1 MSVKR
6 RSGGP
11 IRQLSLQQPAP
22 SSMASRRPLRKQQ
35 SMDAGLWSVD
45 AGLRVAASAIVSG
58 SHLPQ
63 EVAAT
68 PKSNSGHGVFMR
80 PRPVKLAWTDRR
92 QQSLQQEAA
101 GGEAAPG
108 VEGARAEPAQPGHL
122 PGPEQRGARHQELLD
137 SPTDPSPE
145 QDLPSPAP
153 LLYSSTAVGVS
164 KNMPLQRGVVTS
176 SAKSKDLKDAAVI
189 GDTGDQFASRSAQSN
204 ARQSPKQEHSSG
216 ASGKPKLS
224 AEEGSAIIKESEQI
238 LIPGNKLNFNFS
250 VFPKSSATVTSWSPS
265 DAVSN
270 SQDDAFQCLATQ
282 PEEKKICDVTKKE
295 TPSPSKEPVD
305 LEKALDV
312 PSTKTKIVVDVSP
325 RKKEPVPADT
335 AKPEK
340 EVEVE
345 EEAKD
350 PRSVVRGS
358 NKPSTTEVMT
368 ATMRRVNFRN
378 SANNKAFSGS
388 LTSEGNAPQGA
399 SAPASRVLSAP
410 AHRSAPTPT
419 KGILVQRG
427 RRSVDVSSDSQDG
440 EEEGVCPPRG
450 VRSAPARRR
459 LKSGA
464 RRRGRGRGEESSG
477 EEAEGEAKPREKA
490 PTHRSGR
497 RGLARGA
504 EIVTMVSLMSDGS
517 DVDADGFLQPAAGPG
532 GAPWLE
538 ERAQKETPAAQTP
551 PTQRVVCLRKTPK
564 SVSFKQ
570 PTPTRATPQKTS
582 PATLDARRSN
592 PVSTQAREGSVQAPI
607 VSPAGQ
613 ASKETVVQAP
623 TQQDTQNSAGTE
635 NMEEEQAPSAEA
647 STTPAAEPAEQPAA
661 PTAPSPRPLSSEPP
675 STGLGVM
682 VARIL
687 KPEHKPLPTPTCAPA
702 EPPDGAEPEF
712 QSPKEREC
720 WQLYRRMLEKGVS
733 VSYDTVL
740 RGMLTPTEYRLRRNA
755 LLSTC

>member
-1 MSVKR
+1 MLIESSSCSVF
-6 RSGGP
+6 
-11 IRQLSLQQPAP
+11 LA
-22 SSMASRRPLRKQQ
+22 
-35 SMDAGLWSVD
+35 
-45 AGLRVAASAIVSG
+45 
-58 SHLPQ
+58 
-63 EVAAT
+63 
-68 PKSNSGHGVFMR
+68 GHGVFMR

-92 QQSLQQEAA
+92 QQSLQQEGPGVGDPQVEVVAKRCTGQPRPVTA
-101 GGEAAPG
+101 KPHRPATGNLPAIGGEKDTILYTRQQLAERLRRAWREREQSRPNLDIFLAQNS
-108 VEGARAEPAQPGHL
+108 VEPDTKSC
-122 PGPEQRGARHQELLD
+122 LD

-270 SQDDAFQCLATQ
+270 SQDDAFQCLVTQ

-399 SAPASRVLSAP
+399 SAPTSRVLSAP

-564 SVSFKQ
+564 SGK
-570 PTPTRATPQKTS
+570 RD
-582 PATLDARRSN
+582 L
-592 PVSTQAREGSVQAPI
+592 
-607 VSPAGQ
+607 
-613 ASKETVVQAP
+613 
-623 TQQDTQNSAGTE
+623 
-635 NMEEEQAPSAEA
+635 
-647 STTPAAEPAEQPAA
+647 
-661 PTAPSPRPLSSEPP
+661 
-675 STGLGVM
+675 
-682 VARIL
+682 
-687 KPEHKPLPTPTCAPA
+687 
-702 EPPDGAEPEF
+702 
-712 QSPKEREC
+712 
-720 WQLYRRMLEKGVS
+720 
-733 VSYDTVL
+733 
-740 RGMLTPTEYRLRRNA
+740 A
-755 LLSTC
+755 LLVNCLLL